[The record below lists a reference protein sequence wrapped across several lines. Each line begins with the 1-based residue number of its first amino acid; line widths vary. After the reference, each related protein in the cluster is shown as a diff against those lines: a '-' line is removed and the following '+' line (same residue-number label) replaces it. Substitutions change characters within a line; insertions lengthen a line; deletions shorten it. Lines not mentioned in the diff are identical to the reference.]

1 MLIRDDIWIIYAT
14 DIAADPKIRNK
25 DNIRITIEDII

>member
-1 MLIRDDIWIIYAT
+1 MLVIDDIWIIYAT
-14 DIAADPKIRNK
+14 DIVVNPKIRNK